1 MGGHTP
7 GTGMEECLLNAL
19 NRLDTAPVPATIA
32 DVPAYS
38 GLPSRYRVVE
48 RMAYPHLGRTLMV
61 DLDRPSHPLE
71 PSDAADIT

>member
-1 MGGHTP
+1 MNLHLLEAIRMDQARLGS
-7 GTGMEECLLNAL
+7 LLNAP

-38 GLPSRYRVVE
+38 GLPSKYPVDE

-61 DLDRPSHPLE
+61 GLD
-71 PSDAADIT
+71 

>member
-1 MGGHTP
+1 
-7 GTGMEECLLNAL
+7 MEECLLNAL

-48 RMAYPHLGRTLMV
+48 RVAYPHLGRTLMV
-61 DLDRPSHPLE
+61 DLD
-71 PSDAADIT
+71 

>member
-1 MGGHTP
+1 MNLHLLEAIRMDQARLGS
-7 GTGMEECLLNAL
+7 LLNDP
-19 NRLDTAPVPATIA
+19 NRMDTAPVPATIA

-61 DLDRPSHPLE
+61 GLE
-71 PSDAADIT
+71 D